1 MILWSRLANV
11 DIPKLNLDVFDQL
24 LPRASGP
31 VAAMAQTVSSSQPD
45 AAGILK
51 LHRNIES
58 ARYADDS
65 GFDARFT
72 AMAAHRLLV
81 TEAARG
87 DGIVST
93 FAIEMLAD
101 RAIPAPG
108 WQVTSK
114 PLPPL
119 QKIEDTADF
128 AKALSQEGISVVLL
142 GIDADHRLT
151 RVDWVKGHVSVT
163 SEPGD
168 VFSVVDFRGWT
179 DEFPFRYGI
188 DEKTPN
194 LFYITTE
201 QLRVS
206 ALPDGAVVVVADADL
221 QQLPTNIIR
230 INDDFAGQKRPMA
243 SAPSLSWLKAARM
256 NPSKTNGRMVAW
268 ISQEERLG
276 QTFVAIAGRISETLD
291 KHGISLD
298 TGADIPINLAE
309 SELVIVTAHG
319 GLGLDGRY
327 FQRVSDEGSLVTTG
341 RELAASLRN
350 VGLVVLFV
358 CSGGRADKVP
368 DAVTTTGLAKAILD
382 QGCSAI
388 VASPWPL
395 DSVVT
400 YQWLPTFL
408 DSWMAGKTLAE
419 ANFQPTCCES
429 TRR

>member
-1 MILWSRLANV
+1 
-11 DIPKLNLDVFDQL
+11 
-24 LPRASGP
+24 
-31 VAAMAQTVSSSQPD
+31 
-45 AAGILK
+45 
-51 LHRNIES
+51 
-58 ARYADDS
+58 
-65 GFDARFT
+65 
-72 AMAAHRLLV
+72 
-81 TEAARG
+81 
-87 DGIVST
+87 
-93 FAIEMLAD
+93 MLAD

-119 QKIEDTADF
+119 QKIEDAAEIART
-128 AKALSQEGISVVLL
+128 LSQEGISVVLL

-151 RVDWVKGHVSVT
+151 RVDWVEGRASVT

-168 VFSVVDFRGWT
+168 VFSVADFRGWT
-179 DEFPFRYGI
+179 EEFPFRYGI

-206 ALPDGAVVVVADADL
+206 ALPDGPVVVVADADL
-221 QQLPTNIIR
+221 QQLPSNIIR
-230 INDDFAGQKRPMA
+230 IDDDFAGQKRPMA
-243 SAPSLSWLKAARM
+243 AAPSLSWLKAARV
-256 NPSKTNGRMVAW
+256 NPPKTNGRMVAW

-298 TGADIPINLAE
+298 TGREIPTNLAE

-350 VGLVVLFV
+350 VGVVVLFV

-382 QGCSAI
+382 QGCSAV

-408 DSWMAGKTLAE
+408 DAWMAGKTLAE
-419 ANFQPTCCES
+419 ANFLANQHVAKALGAEPAKALAMHVYGDPLIAHQ
-429 TRR
+429 TRSSE